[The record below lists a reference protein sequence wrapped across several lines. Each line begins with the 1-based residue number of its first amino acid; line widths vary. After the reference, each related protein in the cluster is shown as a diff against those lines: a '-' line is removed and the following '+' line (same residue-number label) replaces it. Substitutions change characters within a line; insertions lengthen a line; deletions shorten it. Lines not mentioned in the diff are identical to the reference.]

1 MDWNKVTRTDAWKE
15 SSPEEKAYDAEQA
28 YLRSL
33 SAPDAAKYSRNKNLA
48 AMNARERK
56 AEEEEANRRFL
67 EEQSKFPWDKFNKV
81 LKTTDETSFQ
91 LALNELE
98 TVLKQRMPD
107 KQAFDVKNVDGKTP
121 LELAYDFADDLEE
134 ELGLGTDKVGSTY
147 RERLVNLLKE
157 ATRSGGQRRK
167 SRLNVKRRRTQ
178 RNRRGRVHR
187 KLRKL
192 ATRRR

>member
-1 MDWNKVTRTDAWKE
+1 
-15 SSPEEKAYDAEQA
+15 
-28 YLRSL
+28 
-33 SAPDAAKYSRNKNLA
+33 
-48 AMNARERK
+48 MNARERK